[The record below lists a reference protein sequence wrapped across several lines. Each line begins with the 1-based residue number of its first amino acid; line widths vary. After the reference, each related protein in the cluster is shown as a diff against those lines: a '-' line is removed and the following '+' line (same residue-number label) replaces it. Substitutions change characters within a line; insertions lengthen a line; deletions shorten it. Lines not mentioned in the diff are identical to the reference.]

1 MPSILRISSG
11 DGIPGVGVA
20 PGFAGLIFEPSGIPG
35 VGVAPFGTAPFE
47 FTPGTFA
54 GCCIG
59 LAESPGG
66 RLAGSSLTATGAALV
81 AVVFAA
87 VEALEFAVLAAPP
100 QANEKDANRASVD
113 TWTVLFIFTMSVL
126 LQSKCCE
133 RCGFDYSLRPTVVNR
148 FDLPNSLIY
157 TYKFARSSEL
167 DVTYAAR

>member
-1 MPSILRISSG
+1 LAGGLPNILRISSG

-35 VGVAPFGTAPFE
+35 VGVAPLGTAPFE
-47 FTPGTFA
+47 LTPGTFA

-66 RLAGSSLTATGAALV
+66 RFAGSRLTATGAAFV

-87 VEALEFAVLAAPP
+87 FEALEFEVLAAPP

-113 TWTVLFIFTMSVL
+113 IWTVLFIFTVSALRCRSVENDADSIIVFAQRL
-126 LQSKCCE
+126 S
-133 RCGFDYSLRPTVVNR
+133 T
-148 FDLPNSLIY
+148 DLTYLTRLFTLTNSLVH
-157 TYKFARSSEL
+157 L
-167 DVTYAAR
+167 N